1 MVLAVAAGIGLQV
14 WAGWRDAPV
23 LALLAGLVAAQFVPA
38 RSSCSLE
45 RPPGPGP
52 GPRQSS

>member
-1 MVLAVAAGIGLQV
+1 VVLALAAGVGLQV

-23 LALLAGLVAAQFVPA
+23 LALLAGLVAARFVPA

-45 RPPGPGP
+45 RPPESGP
-52 GPRQSS
+52 GPRRSS